1 MRDTVML
8 IIKNFFNMNEAA
20 LLYICES
27 GDGKQYMRSRL
38 FEYWFSSYQMKDKFI
53 LMPVSIE
60 DMEGIENFAAL
71 IIRKDNPNV
80 LDIVAEFSNTVAMF
94 RVKPNSHD

>member
-1 MRDTVML
+1 MAACYCYCL
-8 IIKNFFNMNEAA
+8 GIKSNDFFLKDNKKAFILWLNVPKVTA
-20 LLYICES
+20 Y
-27 GDGKQYMRSRL
+27 
-38 FEYWFSSYQMKDKFI
+38 YWFSSYQMKDKFI

-80 LDIVAEFSNTVAMF
+80 LDIVADFSNTVAMF

>member
-1 MRDTVML
+1 ML

-60 DMEGIENFAAL
+60 DMEGIENLAAL
-71 IIRKDNPNV
+71 IIRKDNPNII
-80 LDIVAEFSNTVAMF
+80 DIVAEFSNTVAMF